1 MLRPLV
7 ELVRSGKAG
16 AGETGVLA
24 FLATLGGPQE
34 LALLLDRVAA
44 SSRPIEERTRLLEAL
59 EQATRQ
65 RNVRPAGDLTRLLP
79 LLKEDNESLRS
90 RRRACIGSVEVGG
103 GAAATAGTGSRRQ
116 NQ

>member
-16 AGETGVLA
+16 ASETGVLA
-24 FLATLGGPQE
+24 FIATLGGPQE
-34 LALLLDRVAA
+34 LSLLFDRIVAG
-44 SSRPIEERTRLLEAL
+44 SSRPIAERTRLLEAL

-79 LLKEDNESLRS
+79 LLKEDNEGLQSVAARC
-90 RRRACIGSVEVGG
+90 RACGG
-103 GAAATAGTGSRRQ
+103 WRRPDRI
-116 NQ
+116 